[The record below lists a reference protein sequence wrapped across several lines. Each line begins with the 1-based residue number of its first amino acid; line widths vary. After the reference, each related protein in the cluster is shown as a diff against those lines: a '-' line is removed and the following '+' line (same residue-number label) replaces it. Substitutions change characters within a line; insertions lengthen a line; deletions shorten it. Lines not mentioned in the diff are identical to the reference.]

1 MGVIHVVCTVCKT
14 IHVMYLSNLLA
25 LWTDLRST
33 IHSTLWDV
41 QHPAHIRIQDH
52 EDPSLNRWTNTAF
65 SRVVSHIS
73 IFARSISATSC
84 LRRSCAR
91 SRIACL
97 SSVPLGAKTALGV
110 DRLDADG
117 VAEATL
123 TSARAF
129 PFCDAVIQGGEGSSV
144 GEEDNTRART

>member
-14 IHVMYLSNLLA
+14 IHVMYLSNPLA
-25 LWTDLRST
+25 LWGGLRST
-33 IHSTLWDV
+33 IHLTLWDV
-41 QHPAHIRIQDH
+41 QHPAHIKIQNH
-52 EDPSLNRWTNTAF
+52 KDPSLKKWTNTAF

-84 LRRSCAR
+84 LRRSCAC
-91 SRIACL
+91 SRIARF
-97 SSVPLGAKTALGV
+97 SSVPLEAETALGV

-117 VAEATL
+117 VAEVTL

-129 PFCDAVIQGGEGSSV
+129 PFCDTVVRGGEGSSV